1 MKIYEL
7 SYKLCDKLIL
17 GEHYMKKTKSI
28 KKINYDKVIQK
39 RIMVFLVVIVVLFS
53 ILIVK
58 MVDVMLFNKKT
69 YSDDLVR
76 LSYTK
81 VSGTSSPRGRIYDRN
96 YNIIVDNKSLK
107 TITYQ
112 KRKGTTNLEMIDIAS
127 KVVGHLDLNYS
138 KLTERAKREYYF
150 VKHKSECDKLVTEEE
165 KEKVKQRKM
174 TQNEL
179 DELKLSRIDSSKL
192 DFTEE
197 EKKVAYLYY
206 LMSKGYTYEE
216 KIIKSDVSDS
226 EYAYISENNEDL
238 DGFNTKIDWERVYPY
253 GDTLRSILGTVS
265 TPSQGIPAEEKD
277 YYLEKGY
284 SLNDRVGLSYLEK
297 QYEDYLK
304 GEKALYEV
312 VNSHEV
318 KLIKEGS
325 RGQDI
330 VLSID
335 INLQQEVE
343 RILEEQIRRAK
354 GEANTDYYDHSSVII
369 QDPNTGEILAIA
381 GKKIVGDTIIDN
393 TTSILISPIT
403 PGSVVK
409 GASMLVGYNEGAV
422 HIGERMLDECVKV
435 AGVAEKCSSVN
446 DLGVIDD
453 ITALAKSSNVYQ
465 FKIAIRVNG
474 QEYFRGM
481 KLNFN
486 QEAFDK
492 YRNMYHS
499 FGLGVKTGIDLP
511 VESSGYSSKD
521 RAAGNLLDFV
531 MGQYETYTPIQ
542 LSQYISTIANGG
554 ERIAPHL
561 LKEVHKSSS
570 SAEIGELDFVVDKK
584 VLNTID
590 TKEEYLNR
598 VKQGF
603 IAVLNSPGGYGVGY
617 MDTAMRPAG
626 KTGTSQS
633 FIDTNNDGV
642 IDTETITSSFI
653 GYAPYDIPK
662 MSIIVTSPDSSHPN
676 SSTNYASLVTYRI
689 TREITA
695 KYTEMYGIE

>member
-1 MKIYEL
+1 M
-7 SYKLCDKLIL
+7 
-17 GEHYMKKTKSI
+17 GKKK
-28 KKINYDKVIQK
+28 KKRKINYDLVVQN
-39 RIMVFLVVIVVLFS
+39 RVLVFLVIIVVLFG
-53 ILIVK
+53 IIMFK
-58 MVDVMLFNKKT
+58 MIDVMLFNKDV
-69 YSDDLVR
+69 YIDDLER

-81 VSGTSSPRGRIYDRN
+81 VTGTSSPRGRIYDRN

-107 TITYQ
+107 TIVYQ
-112 KRKGTTNLEMIDIAS
+112 KKKGTTNLEMIEVAK
-127 KVVGHLDLNYS
+127 KVSNHLDLDYS
-138 KLTERAKREYYF
+138 RLTNRARREYYF
-150 VKHKSECDKLVTEEE
+150 AKNKEECDKLVTKSER
-165 KEKVKQRKM
+165 EKVKQRKL

-179 DELKLSRIDSSKL
+179 DELKIKRISEDKL
-192 DFTEE
+192 KFSPDEE
-197 EKKVAYLYY
+197 RVAYIYY
-206 LMSKGYTYEE
+206 LMNKGYAYEE
-216 KIIKSDVSDS
+216 KIIKSDASDL
-226 EYAYISENNEDL
+226 EYAYVSENNEEL
-238 DGFNTKIDWERVYPY
+238 VGFNTKIDWERVYPY

-297 QYEDYLK
+297 EYEEYLK

-312 VNSHEV
+312 VNSHETRLV
-318 KLIKEGS
+318 KEGS
-325 RGQDI
+325 RGKDI

-335 INLQQEVE
+335 INLQKEVE
-343 RILEEQIRRAK
+343 RILDENIRRAK

-369 QDPNTGEILAIA
+369 QEPNTGEILAIA
-381 GKKIVGDTIIDN
+381 SKRIVGDNIIDN
-393 TTSILISPIT
+393 TTSILTSPIT

-435 AGVAEKCSSVN
+435 AGAPEKCSSVN
-446 DLGVIDD
+446 NLGVIDD

-481 KLNFN
+481 RLNFN

-521 RAAGNLLDFV
+521 KAAGNLLDFV

-561 LKEVHKSSS
+561 LKEVHKSSDNDK
-570 SAEIGELDFVVDKK
+570 IGDIDFSFERK
-584 VLNTID
+584 VLNKID
-590 TKEEYLNR
+590 TSEEYLNR

-617 MDTAMRPAG
+617 MNTDMRPAG

-633 FIDTNNDGV
+633 FIDTNNDGR

-653 GYAPYDIPK
+653 GYAPYDNPK
-662 MSIIVTSPDSSHPN
+662 MSIVVTSPDSSHPN
-676 SSTNYASLVTYRI
+676 SSTDYASLVTYRI
-689 TREITA
+689 TREVTA
-695 KYTEMYGIE
+695 KYSEMYGID